1 MVWLTLIAMGGI
13 RMMPPIDF
21 YATNAAAL
29 SNARSLLQELIPGGK
44 FRSLEYVVRN
54 PRRDDKTLG
63 SFKINYG
70 SGVWK
75 DFETGDGGGDLI
87 SLVAYL
93 RGGDQATAA
102 RELADILGVPFVK
115 SNGHKERNNLNG
127 RSHSGSGTTN
137 KTPKVYQ
144 WGDDGPPKGN
154 EELRRHVY
162 WSGGRPMRIK
172 IKMRDGH
179 FLNWYR
185 VFSSGV
191 PIGWQAKKPVDYI
204 AIPYVTAALN
214 PFDSELMADDVLWP
228 EGERDVDGLGCLNL
242 PAFTFGGVG
251 DGLPDG
257 IGHHLK
263 GRRLVILA
271 DNDEPG
277 RRHAEEKAAIADEA
291 GAASIRVVHFPEL
304 PPKGDVSDFIANGGA
319 SEQLQARIDATP
331 PWSPVAETV
340 QGRASVAKGEAGARR
355 S

>member
-1 MVWLTLIAMGGI
+1 MT
-13 RMMPPIDF
+13 PPIDF

-29 SNARSLLQELIPGGK
+29 SNARSLLQELIRGGK
-44 FRSLEYVVRN
+44 IRSLEYVVRN

-102 RELADILGVPFVK
+102 RKLADILGVPFVK
-115 SNGHKERNNLNG
+115 SNGHKETQQSQRSQPQRLGHHEQNAEGLSMGRRPASKRKLNNCA
-127 RSHSGSGTTN
+127 GTSI
-137 KTPKVYQ
+137 
-144 WGDDGPPKGN
+144 
-154 EELRRHVY
+154 R
-162 WSGGRPMRIK
+162 SGGRPMRIK

-214 PFDSELMADDVLWP
+214 PFDF
-228 EGERDVDGLGCLNL
+228 RIN
-242 PAFTFGGVG
+242 
-251 DGLPDG
+251 
-257 IGHHLK
+257 
-263 GRRLVILA
+263 GR
-271 DNDEPG
+271 
-277 RRHAEEKAAIADEA
+277 
-291 GAASIRVVHFPEL
+291 
-304 PPKGDVSDFIANGGA
+304 
-319 SEQLQARIDATP
+319 
-331 PWSPVAETV
+331 
-340 QGRASVAKGEAGARR
+340 
-355 S
+355 